1 MTPGLLRIIPQH
13 VSNYGIKAMYQRPE
27 VPTASRKTR
36 RARASLGDGIKKG
49 DVTGLQTAA
58 RGLEGCDTHRLV

>member
-1 MTPGLLRIIPQH
+1 
-13 VSNYGIKAMYQRPE
+13 MYQRLE
-27 VPTASRKTR
+27 VLTASRKTR
-36 RARASLGDGIKKG
+36 RARSSLGGDGRKKE